1 MAAVGRPPK
10 YKSAGEMQEKIDAY
24 FEDCKGEPLMVD
36 GEPYLDKYGQP
47 VIIHA
52 HPPTV
57 TGLALAL
64 GFTSRQALLN
74 YQGKQEFVDTVMRA
88 KLRIESYT
96 EERLYDRDGQ
106 RGAEFSLKYNF
117 RWVQD
122 ENEDAKQTSGVVILP
137 AVAGMPGE
145 GKDG

>member
-57 TGLALAL
+57 TGLA
-64 GFTSRQALLN
+64 
-74 YQGKQEFVDTVMRA
+74 
-88 KLRIESYT
+88 
-96 EERLYDRDGQ
+96 
-106 RGAEFSLKYNF
+106 
-117 RWVQD
+117 
-122 ENEDAKQTSGVVILP
+122 
-137 AVAGMPGE
+137 
-145 GKDG
+145 